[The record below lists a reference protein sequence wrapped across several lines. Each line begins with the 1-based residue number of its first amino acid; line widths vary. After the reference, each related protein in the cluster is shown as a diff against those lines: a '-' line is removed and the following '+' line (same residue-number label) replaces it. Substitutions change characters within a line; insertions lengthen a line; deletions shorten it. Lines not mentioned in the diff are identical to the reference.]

1 MEDTD
6 IVLDLRASNGRQ
18 DNRFDVFWNECQT
31 FLNEDLGT
39 AVDDRRH
46 DLITHLACAIS
57 IRDLVEQVKQRC
69 PPHTLI
75 PSNEWVRL
83 QFWPKTPTATKA
95 VQHTGRFKLKFM
107 VQQCHHVDSHYA
119 SASLREYS
127 ITVCEYCA
135 FVCLDDKHK
144 IKVGEPGY
152 PVAATERGRRV
163 PVRHFVYHCT
173 ASF

>member
-18 DNRFDVFWNECQT
+18 DSRFDVFWNECQT

-46 DLITHLACAIS
+46 DLITHLARAIS

-75 PSNEWVRL
+75 PSNE
-83 QFWPKTPTATKA
+83 
-95 VQHTGRFKLKFM
+95 
-107 VQQCHHVDSHYA
+107 
-119 SASLREYS
+119 
-127 ITVCEYCA
+127 
-135 FVCLDDKHK
+135 
-144 IKVGEPGY
+144 
-152 PVAATERGRRV
+152 
-163 PVRHFVYHCT
+163 
-173 ASF
+173 